1 MVVGHPVVGMSW
13 EGFVIETLL
22 SLAPNRT
29 EASFYRS
36 AGGAEIDLILTLPGR
51 GPWAIEVKRSLDP
64 RPRKGYH
71 SACEDVRPEAKFVVY
86 PGDERY
92 RVARDVEAIT
102 VFDLAN
108 EVAGSAR
115 WP

>member
-64 RPRKGYH
+64 RPRRGFH
-71 SACEDVRPEAKFVVY
+71 SGCEDVRPEAKFVVY

-92 RVARDVEAIT
+92 RIAEDVEVVT